1 MEIAIIGTGNVGSAL
16 GSGWAKEGHNII
28 FGSRRPFDKR
38 TKVLLSEIPGGRI
51 ALPIEAAAS
60 ASIIVLATPFGKTPG
75 IVRSLGNLTGKILL
89 GATNPIRESPTAESG
104 ARAVEEAAPTA
115 RVVKVFNATGAD
127 NMRNPM
133 YGNHPIDMFVC
144 SDDPEARIIASTLA
158 EELGFRA
165 IDCGGLDAA
174 AMLEHLA
181 KLWVR
186 LAHQLGHGPDVAFKL
201 VKRQV

>member
-1 MEIAIIGTGNVGSAL
+1 
-16 GSGWAKEGHNII
+16 
-28 FGSRRPFDKR
+28 
-38 TKVLLSEIPGGRI
+38 
-51 ALPIEAAAS
+51 
-60 ASIIVLATPFGKTPG
+60 
-75 IVRSLGNLTGKILL
+75 
-89 GATNPIRESPTAESG
+89 
-104 ARAVEEAAPTA
+104 
-115 RVVKVFNATGAD
+115 
-127 NMRNPM
+127 
-133 YGNHPIDMFVC
+133 MFVC